1 MKITE
6 EQVREML
13 VKAKKAGACSGALDT
28 IPQLLDEGGVSA
40 VLASKRCP
48 DWAYWYAN
56 FVLKGRWPEAEDEI
70 QKDAYAAYAYAVHV
84 IKGRWP
90 EAEDL
95 IRRNAWVAYNY
106 AKHFKFEWSI
116 QC

>member
-1 MKITE
+1 MKLTIE
-6 EQVREML
+6 NVKKML
-13 VKAKKAGACSGALDT
+13 KKAKKADACSEALT
-28 IPQLLDEGGVSA
+28 EIRCLLDEGGVEA
-40 VLASKRCP
+40 VLASDECSW
-48 DWAYWYAN
+48 WAYWYAEN
-56 FVLKGRWPEAEDEI
+56 VLKTRWPEAEDEI